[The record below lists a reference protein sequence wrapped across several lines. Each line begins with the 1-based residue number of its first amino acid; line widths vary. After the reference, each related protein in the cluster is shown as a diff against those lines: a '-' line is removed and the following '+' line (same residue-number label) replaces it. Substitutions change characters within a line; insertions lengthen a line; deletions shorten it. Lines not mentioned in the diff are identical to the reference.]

1 MGEKRE
7 SAEFIVNVLGVEI
20 PSAVEDLGQLLYGA
34 SALKLALRVS
44 PRSGVEASL
53 EAPFILMVAC
63 EKLYQD

>member
-1 MGEKRE
+1 MC
-7 SAEFIVNVLGVEI
+7 LEI
-20 PSAVEDLGQLLYGA
+20 RSAVEDMGQLLYGA